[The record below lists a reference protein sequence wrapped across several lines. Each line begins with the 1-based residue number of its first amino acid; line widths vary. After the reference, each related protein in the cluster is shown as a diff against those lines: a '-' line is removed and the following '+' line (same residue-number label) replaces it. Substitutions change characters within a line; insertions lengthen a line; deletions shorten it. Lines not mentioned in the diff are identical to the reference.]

1 MAKAGTKSGK
11 RPTLKTADAAPTTVR
26 LNCLIPADLHKR
38 VKTACANEGVSMT
51 DVVVEFLEGRFPRP
65 K

>member
-1 MAKAGTKSGK
+1 MAKAATHPGK
-11 RPTLKTADAAPTTVR
+11 RPAPKTADAAPTTVR

-51 DVVVEFLEGRFPRP
+51 DVVVEFLKGRFP
-65 K
+65 KT